1 MSAEQ
6 KNPQEKM
13 LSIIKKH
20 EKLIELAKKLNSF
33 GKITEVIFT
42 KLSDAVT
49 PNEKILLCFYQLQT
63 GNKYLEDG
71 STVPQISSCE
81 LNILTNRNFISM
93 TFLQTQHTI
102 NVKNIDH
109 ISELNIQTM
118 FGSRYDTES
127 EIGAEENSFNPTQ
140 VKISYVFNKG
150 GGEKVATWD
159 IDTMDEHNI
168 KDLLEQTKV
177 VSQYIGMPLSKVQ
190 F

>member
-1 MSAEQ
+1 MSSEQ
-6 KNPQEKM
+6 KPSQERM
-13 LSIIKKH
+13 LNTIKKH

-42 KLSDAVT
+42 KLSDVIT

-63 GNKYLEDG
+63 GNKYFEDG

-81 LNILTNRNFISM
+81 LSILTTQNFITL

-109 ISELNIQTM
+109 ISELNVLTL
-118 FGSRYDTES
+118 FGSRYDTEA

-140 VKISYVFNKG
+140 LKISYVFNNAR
-150 GGEKVATWD
+150 GEKVATWD
-159 IDTMDEHNI
+159 IDTMDEQNI
-168 KDLLEQTKV
+168 KALVEQTKV
-177 VSQYIGMPLSKVQ
+177 VSQYIGVPLSKVQ